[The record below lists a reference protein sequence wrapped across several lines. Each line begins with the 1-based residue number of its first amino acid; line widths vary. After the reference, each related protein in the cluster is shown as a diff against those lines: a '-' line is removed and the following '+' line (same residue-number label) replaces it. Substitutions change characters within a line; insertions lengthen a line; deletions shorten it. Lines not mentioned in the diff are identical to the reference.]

1 MVGYPQ
7 EAQCRGQ
14 ECFMMLQDVL
24 KGWKIPR
31 MNDDLKIYGWA
42 LNSEYFATIMHELR
56 NEPSYRAI
64 VDLIV
69 EVPEKSDTR
78 DTEAIKRICT
88 AYLKLLFPNVQS
100 PKDISLKDFKKYCL
114 EPATEMRSIIKIQM
128 GLLDPEEFGGKN
140 VPALSV
146 KEFKK

>member
-42 LNSEYFATIMHELR
+42 LNSEYFATVMHELR
-56 NEPSYRAI
+56 NDPTYRAI
-64 VDLIV
+64 FDLIV

-78 DTEAIKRICT
+78 DT
-88 AYLKLLFPNVQS
+88 
-100 PKDISLKDFKKYCL
+100 
-114 EPATEMRSIIKIQM
+114 
-128 GLLDPEEFGGKN
+128 
-140 VPALSV
+140 
-146 KEFKK
+146 